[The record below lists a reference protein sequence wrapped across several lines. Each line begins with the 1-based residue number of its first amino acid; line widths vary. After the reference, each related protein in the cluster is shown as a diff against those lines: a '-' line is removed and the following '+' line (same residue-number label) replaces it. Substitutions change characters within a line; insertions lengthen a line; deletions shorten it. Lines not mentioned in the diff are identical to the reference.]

1 MKRKK
6 VVFGVVLF
14 LLGGLSMTSCTKNDT
29 TTVSLIG
36 TEYYIDDIVS
46 VIPDS
51 LQSKFFAAFGGIP
64 QGPVPPRIDFTP
76 QDSTKKEASYVMAPK
91 QRVASSL
98 SEIEWPLDLP
108 IPENNIYLKFSGQ
121 HNGIVAIDLNE
132 SPETLTDTVFIQ
144 GNGQNFVVYFIED
157 KEVEEFSARMKRAV
171 IMKGRVT
178 DAGLADFRYAT
189 IVLETEDESNQLAK
203 PGSYYIYKDG
213 DGIADRFDW

>member
-1 MKRKK
+1 MI
-6 VVFGVVLF
+6 
-14 LLGGLSMTSCTKNDT
+14 TCTKNDT

-51 LQSKFFAAFGGIP
+51 LQTEFYAAFGTIP
-64 QGPVPPRIDFTP
+64 EGPVPPKI
-76 QDSTKKEASYVMAPK
+76 EGSYVMAPK

-108 IPENNIYLKFSGQ
+108 IPENNVYLKFSGQ
-121 HNGIVAIDLNE
+121 HNGVVAIDLNE
-132 SPETLTDTVFIQ
+132 TPETLTDTVFVQ

-157 KEVEEFSARMKRAV
+157 KEVEEFSARIKRAV

-178 DAGLADFRYAT
+178 DAGLSDFRYAT
-189 IVLETEDESNQLAK
+189 IVLETEDELNQLAE

-213 DGIADRFDW
+213 NGIAERFDW